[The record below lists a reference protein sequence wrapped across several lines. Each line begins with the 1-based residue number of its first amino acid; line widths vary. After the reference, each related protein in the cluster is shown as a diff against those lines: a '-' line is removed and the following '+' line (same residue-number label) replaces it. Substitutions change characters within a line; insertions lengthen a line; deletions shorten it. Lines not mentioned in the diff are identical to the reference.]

1 MFVNTNYLKM
11 GSVNLSN
18 YKFEAGIHKNQ
29 KVIWVIY
36 AKDSISIALLKQL
49 IKLYYS
55 ATEKKWYIKDT
66 TENRKFIGITTEQ
79 FPAIHQLAEEH
90 TIYFLDTIQQLKLM
104 AYSPN
109 TIKTYGSELISFF
122 KMFKNYTVED
132 ITTDQIRKYLV
143 YCMDN
148 LGLSEFTINSRMNAI
163 KFLYEKVLMR
173 PRVIYDIPRPKR
185 PEKLP
190 KVLSVYEIKQIITL
204 TKNLKHQMI
213 LKTMYGMGLRVSEVV
228 KLKIGDLDSERMLV
242 HIKGA
247 KGKKDRITILPESL
261 LEALRE
267 YYMTYRPKEFLFENR
282 FGNQMSTRTVQII
295 FKNALKKTN
304 SRKNVGVHSL
314 RHSFATHLLENGT
327 DLALIQQ
334 LLGHNDIK
342 TTLTYTHVSK
352 KSLLKIKSPL
362 DNI

>member
-11 GSVNLSN
+11 ASVNLSN

-29 KVIWVIY
+29 HVIWIFY
-36 AKDSISIALLKQL
+36 AQNNVTITPLKQL

-55 ATEKKWYIKDT
+55 STEKRWYLKDT
-66 TENRKFIGITTEQ
+66 TENRKFIGITTNQ
-79 FPAIHQLAEEH
+79 FPAINQLSDEH
-90 TIYFLDTIQQLKLM
+90 KAYFLETIQQLKLM

-122 KMFKNYTVED
+122 KMFRNYSIDE
-132 ITTDQIRKYLV
+132 ISTDHIKRYLV
-143 YCMDN
+143 YCSVE
-148 LGLSEFTINSRMNAI
+148 LKLSEFTINSKMNAI
-163 KFLYEKVLMR
+163 KFFFEKVQR
-173 PRVIYDIPRPKR
+173 YPKVIYDIPRPKR
-185 PEKLP
+185 PEVLP
-190 KVLSVYEIKQIITL
+190 KVLSIYEVRQIIDL
-204 TKNLKHQMI
+204 TNNMKHKMI
-213 LKTMYGMGLRVSEVV
+213 LKAMYGMGLRVSEVV
-228 KLKIGDLDSERMLV
+228 NLRIGDLDSERMQV

-267 YYMTYRPKEFLFENR
+267 YYITYRPKEFLFENR
-282 FGNQMSTRTVQII
+282 FGNQMSTRTVQVI
-295 FKNALKKTN
+295 FKNALHKST
-304 SRKNVGVHSL
+304 SRKKVGVHSL

-334 LLGHNDIK
+334 LLGHNNIK

-362 DNI
+362 DHI